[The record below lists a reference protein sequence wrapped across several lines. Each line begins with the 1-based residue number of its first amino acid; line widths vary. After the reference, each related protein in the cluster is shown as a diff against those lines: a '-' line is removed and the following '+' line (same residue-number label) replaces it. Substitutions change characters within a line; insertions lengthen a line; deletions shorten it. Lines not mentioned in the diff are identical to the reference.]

1 MGETWL
7 LAQFDEWDNQ
17 GTRGKG
23 EELRLNQA
31 VLASA
36 WIIKST
42 P

>member
-1 MGETWL
+1 MAETWL

-23 EELRLNQA
+23 ELRLNQA